1 MRSYLAP
8 LKSGHYWVAATA
20 AGWAL
25 VFAVFHVAWAS
36 GWYIGLDAAQARV
49 AFARP
54 WFLAYDL
61 VVAGMCVI
69 AVPISLTLGNLW
81 GQRLPQRLVLALA
94 WIGTTLL
101 VLRAVGSIGQG
112 VYEVW
117 TGRFTL
123 QRMGIWEPWFYA
135 GAALFSTNLW
145 LYRRRTRSG
154 AA

>member
-1 MRSYLAP
+1 MGSYLAQS
-8 LKSGHYWVAATA
+8 KSGHYWVAGAA

-25 VFAVFHVAWAS
+25 VFAVFHVVWAS
-36 GWYIGLDAAQARV
+36 GWYIGLDAVQARV
-49 AFARP
+49 AFAKP

-61 VVAGMCVI
+61 VVACMCVV
-69 AVPISLTLGNLW
+69 AVPVSLHLGHLW
-81 GQRLPQRLVLALA
+81 GQRLPQRLVLTLA

-101 VLRAVGSIGQG
+101 VLRAVGSLGQG

-123 QRMGIWEPWFYA
+123 QRMGIWEPWFYI
-135 GAALFSTNLW
+135 GAALHSVNLW
-145 LYRRRTRSG
+145 LYRRRRRSG

>member
-1 MRSYLAP
+1 V
-8 LKSGHYWVAATA
+8 KTGHELVANTA

-25 VFAVFHVAWAS
+25 IFAALHIVWAS
-36 GWYIGLDAAQARV
+36 GWYVGLDAAQARV
-49 AFARP
+49 AFAKP
-54 WFLAYDL
+54 WFFAYD
-61 VVAGMCVI
+61 VVAACMCIV
-69 AVPISLTLGNLW
+69 AVPVSLALGHPRAE
-81 GQRLPQRLVLALA
+81 RLPRRFVLTLA

-101 VLRAVGSIGQG
+101 VLRAVGSLGQG

-117 TGRFTL
+117 MGRFTL

-135 GAALFSTNLW
+135 GAALFSANLW